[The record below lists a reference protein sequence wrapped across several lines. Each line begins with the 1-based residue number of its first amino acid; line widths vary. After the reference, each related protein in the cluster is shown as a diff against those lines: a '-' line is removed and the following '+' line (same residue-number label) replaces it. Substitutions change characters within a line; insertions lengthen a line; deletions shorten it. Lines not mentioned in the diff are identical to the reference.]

1 MTLIKMDFSE
11 MESLNELIN
20 SACVNCE
27 NIIERIKDVRIR
39 MENAPEIMIF
49 TQITAVFES
58 LDNCLSRLYE
68 TKNSLMILRN
78 VIVETPD
85 RFAVNEKEM
94 INTIKELTVKLDV
107 ISQRM
112 IKIINYD
119 ETEVKD

>member
-1 MTLIKMDFSE
+1 MDFSE